1 MLSVAGILLQI
12 TVTVS
17 APETLTV
24 KQPATVI
31 VRAEVRGPVAPTIR
45 PPRFEPLSGIRVEES
60 TRIGSGGTM
69 SRSLAVVE
77 QKYLVVA
84 ERAGQV
90 VIPAVE
96 ATVGPMVGRSG
107 VTRLTAVSAPAVPVP
122 AVVSR
127 AKLDPRDGVN
137 FHALVTPDTVYV
149 GEQAT
154 YQVAVFLND
163 DVRYRL
169 RRNPEFI
176 PPELRSMLAYDLS
189 APRSFVSRRVI
200 DGRRYEVHVFQR
212 ALFPLTAGQYEIPPA
227 RLNYSLPLSASFF
240 SREES
245 HQLRS
250 ESVPLVVVDPPSTG
264 RPADYHGAV
273 GRLTVRAEVD
283 SGLAKVGDPLVL
295 TVRVS
300 GDGNVSFF
308 PRPAVT
314 VPWGQLVV
322 AEERVELD
330 SSATVIR
337 GTKEFDWVI
346 TPGRSGEVEVPPIR
360 YPFFNPYTERY
371 ELATTASQRLSV
383 APGTLVAPDA
393 SADSA
398 PPAFPVRRA
407 MRASADVPLSMRQEF
422 WLAMLVA
429 PLPAALAF
437 VVRRPRVRRVP
448 PASEQLR
455 RIART
460 TKSTAAVTGDAG
472 SLRRTYAA
480 ALAERIGVAAAELA
494 DRRALVRALRR
505 NGVTAEVARRADE
518 LLGELDAAVY
528 SGKSATLPDGARRAW
543 EVLQQVD
550 HEARPRIVKRT
561 TVRSVSLVAALS
573 LSLGQGEPT
582 ARESFD
588 RGLREYDAKR
598 YVRAERFFAEAARLD
613 PGSADAWANFGTAAW
628 AARDT
633 AAAAIGWQRSLRLD
647 PMAGDVRSRLDL
659 TPGFGGSALTS
670 VPPVSEST
678 VAAGGGLA
686 WIAAWL
692 FATVG
697 IWRRR
702 RPWRYAAY
710 ALGVVAIASGIVG
723 VRVREAR
730 DARRLSVVVDA
741 ARLRSLPALGSEPGS
756 PVLTGE
762 IARTVREEGVWSLV
776 RTGDDREG
784 WVETDRLESIARPWA
799 TGPR

>member
-1 MLSVAGILLQI
+1 MVSVAGILLQI
-12 TVTVS
+12 TVTVT

-24 KQPATVI
+24 RQPATVV

-45 PPRFEPLSGIRVEES
+45 PPQFAPLTGIRVEES
-60 TRIGSGGTM
+60 TRVGAGTL

-84 ERAGQV
+84 QRAGQV
-90 VIPAVE
+90 VLPAVE
-96 ATVGPMVGRSG
+96 AAVGPMVGRST
-107 VTRLTAVSAPAVPVP
+107 VTRLTVVSTPAIPVP

-212 ALFPLTAGQYEIPPA
+212 ALFPLTAGNYEIPPA

-250 ESVPLVVVDPPSTG
+250 ESVPLVVVDPPAAG
-264 RPADYHGAV
+264 RPAGFHGAV
-273 GRLTVRAEVD
+273 GRLTVMAEVD

-314 VPWGQLVV
+314 VPWGQLVA

-371 ELATTASQRLSV
+371 ELATTAAQRLSV
-383 APGTLVAPDA
+383 APGTLLAVDA

-398 PPAFPVRRA
+398 PPAFPLRRV
-407 MRASADVPLSMRQEF
+407 MRPAVGDPLSMRRAF
-422 WLAMLVA
+422 WLAMLAA
-429 PLPAALAF
+429 PVPAALAF
-437 VVRRPRVRRVP
+437 VARRPRARRVP
-448 PASEQLR
+448 PASVQLR

-460 TKSTAAVTGDAG
+460 ENPSVAIPSDAG
-472 SLRRTYAA
+472 ALRRTYAA

-505 NGVTAEVARRADE
+505 NGVTADVARRADE

-528 SGKSATLPDGARRAW
+528 SQKSATLPDGGKRAW
-543 EVLQQVD
+543 EVLRQVD
-550 HEARPRIVKRT
+550 QEARPRIVKRGSM
-561 TVRSVSLVAALS
+561 RSFSLVAALS
-573 LSLGQGEPT
+573 LSLAQTESAG
-582 ARESFD
+582 REAFD
-588 RGLREYDAKR
+588 RGVREYEAKR
-598 YVRAERFFAEAARLD
+598 YARAERFFAEAARLE

-670 VPPVSEST
+670 VPPVSESA
-678 VAAGGGLA
+678 VAAVGGLA
-686 WIAAWL
+686 WIMAWIFAA
-692 FATVG
+692 VG
-697 IWRRR
+697 IWQRR
-702 RPWRYAAY
+702 RPWRYTAY
-710 ALGVVAIASGIVG
+710 TSGIIAVASGVVG

-741 ARLRSLPALGSEPGS
+741 ARLRSLPALGGELGS
-756 PVLTGE
+756 PVLMGE

-776 RTGDDREG
+776 RTGDDRDG
-784 WVETDRLESIARPWA
+784 WMETDRLEPIARPWA